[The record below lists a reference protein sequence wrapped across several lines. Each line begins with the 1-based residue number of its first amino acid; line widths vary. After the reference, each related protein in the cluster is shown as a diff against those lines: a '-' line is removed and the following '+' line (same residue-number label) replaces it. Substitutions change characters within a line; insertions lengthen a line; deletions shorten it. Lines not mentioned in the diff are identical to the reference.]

1 MKRVFRWLKKLF
13 WEHCLFEKKRRLTKS
28 LSAFS
33 FFRLN
38 NRCYMTLIT
47 AVKTTEPTVR
57 ISIVQMTILV
67 ILENVLV
74 CFFSRIVLPRNF
86 IVALSLHAFSL
97 FDKGGGL

>member
-1 MKRVFRWLKKLF
+1 MVEEAALGVL
-13 WEHCLFEKKRRLTKS
+13 
-28 LSAFS
+28 
-33 FFRLN
+33 FFRSN

-97 FDKGGGL
+97 FDKGGDYKNFPFFK

>member
-1 MKRVFRWLKKLF
+1 MSIVKRTETCFSVVEEAVLGALFIRKK
-13 WEHCLFEKKRRLTKS
+13 EKADKI

-33 FFRLN
+33 FFRSN

-74 CFFSRIVLPRNF
+74 CFFSRIVSTSKFYCCP
-86 IVALSLHAFSL
+86 
-97 FDKGGGL
+97 